1 MTNQE
6 QLAEELEGLHEIID
20 GLDADIRQLKIEK
33 GIASDDGNIAKTDK
47 LQKYINF
54 ILYRKSDALR
64 RLRKVKSAIKK
75 INIHTNN
82 RKKG

>member
-20 GLDADIRQLKIEK
+20 GLDTDIRQLKIEK
-33 GIASDDGNIAKTDK
+33 GIAADDGNIAKTDK

-82 RKKG
+82 RKKS